1 MDNKS
6 LSHTRWKCQY
16 HIVFIPKYR
25 KKVLYGRIRRDV
37 REIIATLCQYK
48 NVEIIAGAVCI
59 DHVHLSVAIP
69 PKLRV
74 SDFMG
79 YLKGKST
86 LMIYD
91 RHPEL
96 QSKWDKAFWAR
107 GYYVET
113 IGNITDE
120 AVQKYIKEQAEESR
134 REDRQEY
141 RGCNP
146 LCKSAGNAISLCG
159 SRAAVL
165 PSQWRFAT

>member
-96 QSKWDKAFWAR
+96 QSKWDKAFFPLFPAKLFSYNLPLTY
-107 GYYVET
+107 GQNQ
-113 IGNITDE
+113 NIL
-120 AVQKYIKEQAEESR
+120 VQLY
-134 REDRQEY
+134 
-141 RGCNP
+141 
-146 LCKSAGNAISLCG
+146 L
-159 SRAAVL
+159 L
-165 PSQWRFAT
+165 PNF

>member
-1 MDNKS
+1 MDNRS

-25 KKVLYGRIRRDV
+25 KKILYGKILYDV
-37 REIIATLCQYK
+37 REILETLCKYK
-48 NVEIIAGAVCI
+48 QVDIIAGAVCI

-69 PKLRV
+69 PKLSV
-74 SDFMG
+74 SQFMG
-79 YLKGKST
+79 YLKEKST

-96 QSKWDKAFWAR
+96 QSKWNKAFGAR

-120 AVQKYIKEQAEESR
+120 AVQKYIKEQVEESR
-134 REDRQEY
+134 KEDS
-141 RGCNP
+141 RGTA
-146 LCKSAGNAISLCG
+146 L
-159 SRAAVL
+159 
-165 PSQWRFAT
+165 

>member
-1 MDNKS
+1 MRNTFR
-6 LSHTRWKCQY
+6 L
-16 HIVFIPKYR
+16 
-25 KKVLYGRIRRDV
+25 DV
-37 REIIATLCQYK
+37 YKRQTLCQYK

-79 YLKGKST
+79 DLKGKST

-120 AVQKYIKEQAEESR
+120 AVQKYIK
-134 REDRQEY
+134 
-141 RGCNP
+141 
-146 LCKSAGNAISLCG
+146 
-159 SRAAVL
+159 AVSYTHL
-165 PSQWRFAT
+165 GLLK

>member
-74 SDFMG
+74 SDFMR

-107 GYYVET
+107 GYYVDTVGRNKKQIAEYFRNQLASDQIADQ
-113 IGNITDE
+113 IGL
-120 AVQKYIKEQAEESR
+120 KEFVDPFTG
-134 REDRQEY
+134 RE
-141 RGCNP
+141 N
-146 LCKSAGNAISLCG
+146 KKA
-159 SRAAVL
+159 
-165 PSQWRFAT
+165 